1 MYENRHRNNKKDQ
14 ECLSRDAIIHSLN
27 VSSTIST
34 KATFCARTKKLSIN
48 LPSNETNKNKNDEI
62 IIRIEDYGMN
72 WYIDG
77 NQLEL
82 PVEEWQKFD
91 LRPQARAD
99 QTNAYRYWERRI
111 KTCPYIVMREG
122 MEIINIEIDEAAY

>member
-48 LPSNETNKNKNDEI
+48 LPSNITNKNENDEI
-62 IIRIEDYGMN
+62 IIRVEGYGMN

-77 NQLEL
+77 N
-82 PVEEWQKFD
+82 
-91 LRPQARAD
+91 
-99 QTNAYRYWERRI
+99 RI
-111 KTCPYIVMREG
+111 KTCPYIVIGEG
-122 MEIINIEIDEAAY
+122 MEIIDIEIDEVAY